1 MSRTVIISIEGNIG
15 AGKSTLLF
23 RLQQLSYRIKPH
35 QTIEFVT
42 EPVERW
48 SVDFPHTSGVG
59 KITNN
64 EGRRPELFG
73 DVESDNI
80 LSHYYADPD
89 KYAFP
94 FQIMAYTTQTDE
106 LYKSIKKE
114 PAIVLSERSLE
125 SNHEIFTKMLHNEGK
140 IDTIHYKIYCEN
152 ADTCR
157 RLCPHPITTDA
168 VIYLRTRP
176 EVCAERVQKR
186 GREGEDLITLDYL
199 KNCHEY
205 HDNWL
210 GKMPAEQCLV
220 LDANEDILYWH
231 LCEILDFMDGVAK
244 RIHDNQVDVN
254 EIRRADI
261 FGW

>member
-1 MSRTVIISIEGNIG
+1 MYRTVLISIEGNIG
-15 AGKSTLLF
+15 AGKSTTLY
-23 RLQQLSYRIKPH
+23 RLQQIFNNEINPPH
-35 QTIEFVT
+35 TIEFVT

-48 SVDFPHTSGVG
+48 S
-59 KITNN
+59 
-64 EGRRPELFG
+64 G
-73 DVESDNI
+73 DVESDNL
-80 LSHYYADPD
+80 LSHYYVDPE

-94 FQIMAYTTQTDE
+94 FQMMAYTTQLDE
-106 LYKSIKKE
+106 LYKSIKKQ

-125 SNHEIFTKMLHNEGK
+125 SNHEIFTKMLRNEGK

-176 EVCAERVQKR
+176 EVCVERVQKR
-186 GREGEDLITLDYL
+186 GREGEERITLDYL

-205 HDNWL
+205 HENWL

-220 LDANEDILYWH
+220 LDANENILYLH
-231 LCEILDFMDGVAK
+231 LCEILNFMDGVAK
-244 RIHDNQVDVN
+244 RIQDNQVDVN